1 MFYTRFNT
9 FLRVIISNDIDIFQ
23 DDELMNKEQI
33 FIRCDRTNSTYYKD
47 IKGRICVLCKWGIGQ
62 YCAPSICEKHRI
74 HFNECVEIKSR

>member
-47 IKGRICVLCKWGIGQ
+47 IKGRICVLCK
-62 YCAPSICEKHRI
+62 
-74 HFNECVEIKSR
+74 